1 MTGSGNG
8 SKGGVVGRPSRALL
22 SRELIARAALEVVDE
37 HGSDGLTMRALADRL
52 GVKAASL
59 YNHVTGKDELLDGL
73 AELVNAEI
81 DLSPLTP
88 DDPRGWREG
97 LTAYARGYRAAFIR
111 HPNTIALLARRRV
124 EAERQLLG
132 YDTLLA
138 ALGRAGLA
146 PADAAEA
153 AAALDYLVLGSALET
168 FTAGFTRDTAEY
180 RPGYPALAGA
190 LEASAERGGG
200 LDERGFELALRL
212 LLDGLATRVA
222 SR

>member
-1 MTGSGNG
+1 M
-8 SKGGVVGRPSRALL
+8 GRPSRALL
-22 SRELIARAALEVVDE
+22 SREIIARAALDTVDE
-37 HGSDGLTMRALADRL
+37 QGPDGLTMRAVADRL

-59 YNHVTGKDELLDGL
+59 YNHVSGKDELIDGL

-81 DLSPLTP
+81 DLGPLTGIEAA
-88 DDPRGWREG
+88 GWRAG
-97 LTAYARGYRAAFIR
+97 ITAYARGYRAVFLH

-124 EAERQLLG
+124 GAERQLLG

-146 PADAAEA
+146 PADAAET

-168 FTAGFTRDTAEY
+168 FTAGFTRPPAEY
-180 RPGYPALAGA
+180 RPRYPALAGA
-190 LEASAERGGG
+190 LEASAERGGPGTGASG

-212 LLDGLATRVA
+212 LLDGLAARLA
-222 SR
+222 SRA